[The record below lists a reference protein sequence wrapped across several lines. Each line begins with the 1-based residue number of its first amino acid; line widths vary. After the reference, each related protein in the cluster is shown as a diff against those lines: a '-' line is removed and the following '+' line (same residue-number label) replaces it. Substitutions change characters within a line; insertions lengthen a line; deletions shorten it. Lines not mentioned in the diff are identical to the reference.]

1 MSPLPQEV
9 RYRFTVLGPPGFTS
23 GGTRLDLGS
32 PQQQAVLM
40 LLLANAGSFV
50 RTGELID
57 GLWGERAPVTG
68 EAVIRTY
75 ISRLRRLLS
84 LQGLGSAITS
94 RSGGYQLDPDPFE
107 VDAVEFA
114 GLIESARQAN
124 TADVAA
130 KLLERALGL
139 WTGTALAGVPG
150 EAAEHERSRLERLK
164 LTATQE
170 LLRLRLEL
178 GEHDEVMAEVPALI
192 ERNRLEEPL
201 YEIYLLALHRGGRRA
216 EALELYRAIH
226 DLFDEELGVRP
237 GPKLRA
243 LHEKV
248 LRAEE
253 ERTPVLRAP
262 DALFVGRERERA
274 EFRRLLTRDPAKGVE
289 VLFFTGAPGIGK
301 STLLRKFADDAA
313 ALRKPV
319 RLVDAFED
327 LDDPADV
334 LRRLPEDA
342 TVVIA
347 GRRDPDA
354 ALLVDPA
361 WSGRIRLRRLEALS
375 DDESAALLEAR
386 DVEPGLRASIVD
398 FAAGNPFA
406 LSLAAEVS
414 RSPRSDAARYVV
426 DTVYRHLAGNPP
438 SEAHRWALY
447 VCAEAEHTT
456 EDLLRS
462 VLPGG
467 RSSELFD
474 WLREHPCVEAATD
487 GLVLGGVLRE
497 VLDRHLRWRDP
508 AGRARMRGRIS
519 RVTTGR

>member
-1 MSPLPQEV
+1 MSQLPQEV

-57 GLWGERAPVTG
+57 GLWGERAPATG

-84 LQGLGSAITS
+84 LQGLGSAIVS
-94 RSGGYQLDPDPFE
+94 RSGGYRLDPDRFE

-114 GLIESARQAN
+114 GLIERARQAH
-124 TADVAA
+124 TVETAA

-226 DLFDEELGVRP
+226 DLFDTELGVRP

-248 LRAEE
+248 LRAED
-253 ERTPVLRAP
+253 ERTPTSRGP
-262 DALFVGRERERA
+262 DPLFVGRERERA
-274 EFRRLLTRDPAKGVE
+274 EFRRLLARGG
-289 VLFFTGAPGIGK
+289 VLFLTGAPGIGK
-301 STLLRKFADDAA
+301 STLIRKFADDAA
-313 ALRKPV
+313 AMGKPV
-319 RLVDAFED
+319 RLFDG
-327 LDDPADV
+327 LDDPAEV
-334 LRRLPEDA
+334 LRRLPGDVA
-342 TVVIA
+342 VVIA
-347 GRRDPDA
+347 GRSGPDA

-361 WSGRIRLRRLEALS
+361 WSGRITIRKLEPLS
-375 DDESAALLEAR
+375 DNESAALLEAR
-386 DVEPGLRASIVD
+386 GVAPELRKSIVD

-414 RSPRSDAARYVV
+414 RSPRADAARYVV
-426 DTVYRHLAGNPP
+426 DTVYANLAGDPP
-438 SEAHRWALY
+438 TEAHRWALY
-447 VCAEAEHTT
+447 VCAQADHTT

-474 WLREHPCVEAATD
+474 WLRAHPCVETATH

>member
-1 MSPLPQEV
+1 MSLLPQEV

-57 GLWGERAPVTG
+57 GLWGERAPATG

-84 LQGLGSAITS
+84 LQGLGSAIVS
-94 RSGGYQLDPDPFE
+94 RSGGYRLDPDRFE

-114 GLIESARQAN
+114 GLIESARQAH
-124 TADVAA
+124 TVEAAA

-150 EAAEHERSRLERLK
+150 EAAEHERTRLERLK

-192 ERNRLEEPL
+192 ERHRLEEPL
-201 YEIYLLALHRGGRRA
+201 YEIYLLALQRGGRRA
-216 EALELYRAIH
+216 EALELYRSIH
-226 DLFDEELGVRP
+226 DLFDAELGVRP

-243 LHEKV
+243 LHENV
-248 LRAEE
+248 LRAED
-253 ERTPVLRAP
+253 ERTPPLRAP
-262 DALFVGRERERA
+262 DPLFVGRERERA
-274 EFRRLLTRDPAKGVE
+274 EFRRLLARGG
-289 VLFFTGAPGIGK
+289 VLFLTGPPGIGK

-313 ALRKPV
+313 AMGKPV
-319 RLVDAFED
+319 RLVDGLA
-327 LDDPADV
+327 DPAEV
-334 LRRLPEDA
+334 LRRLPGDV

-347 GRRDPDA
+347 GRSGPDA
-354 ALLVDPA
+354 TLLVDPA
-361 WSGRIRLRRLEALS
+361 WSGRITIRKLEALS
-375 DDESAALLEAR
+375 DNESAALLEAR
-386 DVEPGLRASIVD
+386 GVGPELRKSIVD

-406 LSLAAEVS
+406 LALAAEVS
-414 RSPRSDAARYVV
+414 RSPRADAARYVV
-426 DTVYRHLAGNPP
+426 DTVYAHLAGDPP
-438 SEAHRWALY
+438 TEAHRWALY
-447 VCAEAEHTT
+447 VCAQADHTT

-474 WLREHPCVEAATD
+474 WLRDHACVETAPH

-497 VLDRHLRWRDP
+497 VLDRHLAWRDP
-508 AGRARMRGRIS
+508 VGRARMRGRIS

>member
-32 PQQQAVLM
+32 PQQQAVLT

-57 GLWGERAPVTG
+57 GLWGERAPATG

-84 LQGLGSAITS
+84 LQGLGSAIVS
-94 RSGGYQLDPDPFE
+94 RSGGYRLDPDRFE

-114 GLIESARQAN
+114 GLIESARQAH
-124 TADVAA
+124 TAETAA

-150 EAAEHERSRLERLK
+150 EAAEHERARLERLK

-178 GEHDEVMAEVPALI
+178 GEHDEVVAEVPALI

-226 DLFDEELGVRP
+226 DLFDAELGVRP

-248 LRAEE
+248 LRAEDE
-253 ERTPVLRAP
+253 QTPSFREP
-262 DALFVGRERERA
+262 DPLFVGRARERA
-274 EFRRLLTRDPAKGVE
+274 EFRRLLARGG
-289 VLFFTGAPGIGK
+289 VLFLTGAPGIGK

-313 ALRKPV
+313 ALGRPV
-319 RLVDAFED
+319 RLFDG
-327 LDDPADV
+327 LDDPAAV
-334 LRRLPEDA
+334 LRRLPGDV

-347 GRRDPDA
+347 GRTGPDA
-354 ALLVDPA
+354 TLLVDPA
-361 WSGRIRLRRLEALS
+361 WSGRITIRKLEPLS
-375 DDESAALLEAR
+375 DNESAALLEAR
-386 DVEPGLRASIVD
+386 GVDPSLRQSIVD

-406 LSLAAEVS
+406 LSLSAEVS

-426 DTVYRHLAGNPP
+426 DTVYAQLAGDPP
-438 SEAHRWALY
+438 TEAHRWALY
-447 VCAEAEHTT
+447 VCAQAEHTT

-474 WLREHPCVEAATD
+474 WLRDHPCVEAATH

-508 AGRARMRGRIS
+508 AGRARIRGRIS

>member
-1 MSPLPQEV
+1 MSPVPQEV

-84 LQGLGSAITS
+84 LQGLGSAIIS

-114 GLIESARQAN
+114 RLIESARQAH
-124 TADVAA
+124 TVETAA
-130 KLLERALGL
+130 KQLERALGL

-178 GEHDEVMAEVPALI
+178 GEHDEVMAEVPVLI

-253 ERTPVLRAP
+253 EQTAVPRAS
-262 DALFVGRERERA
+262 DSLFVGRERERA
-274 EFRRLLTRDPAKGVE
+274 EFRRLLAREPAKGVD

-313 ALRKPV
+313 AMGKPV
-319 RLVDAFED
+319 RLVDEPG
-327 LDDPADV
+327 DPAAV
-334 LRRLPEDA
+334 LRRPPEDG

-347 GRRDPDA
+347 SRRGPDA
-354 ALLVDPA
+354 TLLVDPA
-361 WSGRIRLRRLEALS
+361 WSGRIRLRKLEALS
-375 DDESAALLEAR
+375 DTESAELLEAR
-386 DVEPGLRASIVD
+386 GVDPVVKQSIVD

-406 LSLAAEVS
+406 LSLAAETS
-414 RSPRSDAARYVV
+414 RSPRADSARYVI
-426 DTVYRHLAGNPP
+426 DTVYTHLAGNPP

-474 WLREHPCVEAATD
+474 WLRDHPCVEAATD

>member
-1 MSPLPQEV
+1 MPPLPQEV

-57 GLWGERAPVTG
+57 GLWGERAPATG

-84 LQGLGSAITS
+84 LQGLGSAIVS
-94 RSGGYQLDPDPFE
+94 RSGGYRMDPDRFE

-114 GLIESARQAN
+114 GLIESARQARSVE
-124 TADVAA
+124 TAA

-178 GEHDEVMAEVPALI
+178 GEHDEVVAEVPALI

-216 EALELYRAIH
+216 EALELYRSIH
-226 DLFDEELGVRP
+226 DLFDAELGVRP

-243 LHEKV
+243 LHQKV
-248 LRAEE
+248 LRAED
-253 ERTPVLRAP
+253 ERTPTPRGP
-262 DALFVGRERERA
+262 DPLFVGRERERA
-274 EFRRLLTRDPAKGVE
+274 EFRRLLARGG
-289 VLFFTGAPGIGK
+289 VLFLTGAPGIGK
-301 STLLRKFADDAA
+301 STLIRKFADDAA
-313 ALRKPV
+313 SVGRPV
-319 RLVDAFED
+319 RLFDG
-327 LDDPADV
+327 LDDPAET
-334 LRRLPEDA
+334 LRRLPGDVTA
-342 TVVIA
+342 VIA
-347 GRRDPDA
+347 GRTGPDA
-354 ALLVDPA
+354 TLLVDPA
-361 WSGRIRLRRLEALS
+361 WSGRITIRKLEPLS

-386 DVEPGLRASIVD
+386 GVGPDLRKSIVD

-414 RSPRSDAARYVV
+414 RSPQADAARYVV
-426 DTVYRHLAGNPP
+426 DTLYAHLAGDPP
-438 SEAHRWALY
+438 TEAHRWALY
-447 VCAEAEHTT
+447 VCAQADHTT

-474 WLREHPCVEAATD
+474 WLRDHACVEAATQ

-497 VLDRHLRWRDP
+497 VLDRHLAWRDP
-508 AGRARMRGRIS
+508 AGRARIRGRIG

>member
-32 PQQQAVLM
+32 PQQQAVLT

-57 GLWGERAPVTG
+57 GLWGERAPATG

-84 LQGLGSAITS
+84 LQGLGSAIVS
-94 RSGGYQLDPDPFE
+94 RSGGYRLDPDRFE

-114 GLIESARQAN
+114 RLIESARQAH
-124 TADVAA
+124 TAETAA

-178 GEHDEVMAEVPALI
+178 GEHDEVVAEVPALI

-201 YEIYLLALHRGGRRA
+201 YEIYLLALHRAGRRA
-216 EALELYRAIH
+216 EALELYRTIH
-226 DLFDEELGVRP
+226 DLFDTELGVRP

-248 LRAEE
+248 LRAED
-253 ERTPVLRAP
+253 ERTPALRAP
-262 DALFVGRERERA
+262 DPLFVGRERERA
-274 EFRRLLTRDPAKGVE
+274 EFRRLLARGG
-289 VLFFTGAPGIGK
+289 VLFLTGPPGIGK
-301 STLLRKFADDAA
+301 STLLRKFAEDAA
-313 ALRKPV
+313 AMGKPA
-319 RLVDAFED
+319 RFFDG
-327 LDDPADV
+327 LDDPAEVLHSLPGDV
-334 LRRLPEDA
+334 TA
-342 TVVIA
+342 VIA
-347 GRRDPDA
+347 GRSGPDA
-354 ALLVDPA
+354 TLLVDPE
-361 WSGRIRLRRLEALS
+361 WSGRITIRKLEPLS
-375 DDESAALLEAR
+375 DNESAALLEAR
-386 DVEPGLRASIVD
+386 GVGPDLCKSIVD

-414 RSPRSDAARYVV
+414 RSPRTDAARYVV
-426 DTVYRHLAGNPP
+426 DTVYAHLAGDPP
-438 SEAHRWALY
+438 TEAHRWALY
-447 VCAEAEHTT
+447 VCAQADHTT

-467 RSSELFD
+467 HSSELFD
-474 WLREHPCVEAATD
+474 WLRDHACVEAAPH

-497 VLDRHLRWRDP
+497 VLDRHLAWRDP
-508 AGRARMRGRIS
+508 AGRARIRGRIS

>member
-1 MSPLPQEV
+1 MPPLSQEV

-32 PQQQAVLM
+32 PQQQAVLT
-40 LLLANAGSFV
+40 LLLGNAGSFV

-57 GLWGERAPVTG
+57 GLWGERAPATG

-84 LQGLGSAITS
+84 LQGLGSAIVS
-94 RSGGYQLDPDPFE
+94 RSGGYRLDPDRFE

-114 GLIESARQAN
+114 GLIESARQAH
-124 TADVAA
+124 TAEAAA

-150 EAAEHERSRLERLK
+150 EAAEHERARLERLK

-178 GEHDEVMAEVPALI
+178 GEHDEVVAEVPALI

-226 DLFDEELGVRP
+226 DLFDAELGVRP

-248 LRAEE
+248 LRAED
-253 ERTPVLRAP
+253 ERTPALRAP
-262 DALFVGRERERA
+262 DPLFVGRERERA
-274 EFRRLLTRDPAKGVE
+274 EFRRLLARGG
-289 VLFFTGAPGIGK
+289 VLFLTGPPGIGK

-313 ALRKPV
+313 AMGKPV
-319 RLVDAFED
+319 LLF
-327 LDDPADV
+327 DDPSEG
-334 LRRLPEDA
+334 LRRLP
-342 TVVIA
+342 TVGAAVIA
-347 GRRDPDA
+347 GRTGPDA
-354 ALLVDPA
+354 TLLVDPA
-361 WSGRIRLRRLEALS
+361 WSGRITILKLDPLS
-375 DDESAALLEAR
+375 DNESAALLEAR
-386 DVEPGLRASIVD
+386 GVEPELRKSIVD

-414 RSPRSDAARYVV
+414 RSPRADAARYVT
-426 DTVYRHLAGNPP
+426 DTVYAHLAGDPP
-438 SEAHRWALY
+438 TEAHRWALY
-447 VCAEAEHTT
+447 VCAQADHTT

-474 WLREHPCVEAATD
+474 WLRDHPCVEAATH

-497 VLDRHLRWRDP
+497 VLDRHLAWRDP
-508 AGRARMRGRIS
+508 AGRARIRGRIS

>member
-1 MSPLPQEV
+1 MSQPQEV

-57 GLWGERAPVTG
+57 GLWGERAPATG

-84 LQGLGSAITS
+84 LQGLGSAIIS
-94 RSGGYQLDPDPFE
+94 QSGGYQLDPDSFE
-107 VDAVEFA
+107 VDATEFA
-114 GLIESARQAN
+114 RLIENARQAH
-124 TADVAA
+124 TVETAA

-178 GEHDEVMAEVPALI
+178 GDHAEVMAEVPVLI

-216 EALELYRAIH
+216 EALELYRVIH

-248 LRAEE
+248 LRAEDE
-253 ERTPVLRAP
+253 QVPVLRESGS
-262 DALFVGRERERA
+262 LFVGRERERA
-274 EFRRLLTRDPAKGVE
+274 EFRRLLARDPAKGVE
-289 VLFFTGAPGIGK
+289 VLFYTGAPGIGK

-313 ALRKPV
+313 AMDRPV
-319 RLVDAFED
+319 RLVDVFED
-327 LDDPADV
+327 LDDPAAF
-334 LRRLPEDA
+334 LRRLPADA
-342 TVVIA
+342 TVVIT
-347 GRRDPDA
+347 GRSGPDA
-354 ALLVDPA
+354 TLLVDPA
-361 WSGRIRLRRLEALS
+361 WAGRIRLRKLEALS
-375 DDESAALLEAR
+375 ETESAALLEAR
-386 DVEPGLRASIVD
+386 DVDPSLQKSIVD

-414 RSPRSDAARYVV
+414 RAPREDSERYVV
-426 DTVYRHLAGNPP
+426 DTVYTHLAGNPP
-438 SEAHRWALY
+438 TEAHRWALY
-447 VCAEAEHTT
+447 VCAQASHTT

-474 WLREHPCVEAATD
+474 WLRGHPCVEAATD
-487 GLVLGGVLRE
+487 GLVLDGVLRE

-508 AGRARMRGRIS
+508 AGRARMRGRIA

>member
-1 MSPLPQEV
+1 MSSLPQEV

-57 GLWGERAPVTG
+57 GLWGERAPATG

-84 LQGLGSAITS
+84 LQGLGSAIVS
-94 RSGGYQLDPDPFE
+94 RSGGYRLDPDRFE

-114 GLIESARQAN
+114 GQIESARQAHN
-124 TADVAA
+124 VDTAA

-150 EAAEHERSRLERLK
+150 EAAEQERARLERLK

-178 GEHDEVMAEVPALI
+178 GEHDEVMAEVPVLI

-216 EALELYRAIH
+216 EALELYRSIH
-226 DLFDEELGVRP
+226 ELFDEELGVRP

-248 LRAEE
+248 LRAEDD
-253 ERTPVLRAP
+253 PVPTRRDPAP
-262 DALFVGRERERA
+262 LFVGRERERA
-274 EFRRLLTRDPAKGVE
+274 EFRRLLARDPADGAE
-289 VLFFTGAPGIGK
+289 VLFLTGPPGIGK

-313 ALRKPV
+313 AMGKPV
-319 RLVDAFED
+319 RLFDG
-327 LDDPADV
+327 LDDPAGA
-334 LRRLPEDA
+334 LRRLPDGA

-347 GRRDPDA
+347 GRAGPDA
-354 ALLVDPA
+354 RLLVDPA
-361 WSGRIRLRRLEALS
+361 WAGRLRIRKLEALS
-375 DDESAALLEAR
+375 EAESVALLEAR
-386 DVEPGLRASIVD
+386 GVTPALRKSIVD

-414 RSPRSDAARYVV
+414 RSPRSDAERFVV
-426 DTVYRHLAGNPP
+426 DTVYAQLAGDPP
-438 SEAHRWALY
+438 TEAHRWALY
-447 VCAEAEHTT
+447 VCAQADHTT

-474 WLREHPCVEAATD
+474 WLRDHPCVETAIG

-519 RVTTGR
+519 RVTAGR

>member
-1 MSPLPQEV
+1 MSYLPQEV

-40 LLLANAGSFV
+40 SLIANAGSFV

-57 GLWGERAPVTG
+57 GLWGERAPATG

-75 ISRLRRLLS
+75 ISRLRRLLA
-84 LQGLGSAITS
+84 LQGLGSAIIS
-94 RSGGYQLDPDPFE
+94 RSGGYRLDPDSFD

-114 GLIESARQAN
+114 RLIESARQ
-124 TADVAA
+124 THTVETAA
-130 KLLERALGL
+130 KLLERALAL

-150 EAAEHERSRLERLK
+150 EAAEQERSRLERLK
-164 LTATQE
+164 LTATQD

-216 EALELYRAIH
+216 EALELYRSVH

-248 LRAEE
+248 LHAEDE
-253 ERTPVLRAP
+253 QAPALREP
-262 DALFVGRERERA
+262 DSLFVGRERERA
-274 EFRRLLTRDPAKGVE
+274 EFRRLLARDPDGAE
-289 VLFFTGAPGIGK
+289 LMFLTGAPGIGK
-301 STLLRKFADDAA
+301 SSLLRKFAEDAA
-313 ALRKPV
+313 AMGKPV
-319 RLVDAFED
+319 RLVDEP
-327 LDDPADV
+327 DDVTGVFRGLPAN
-334 LRRLPEDA
+334 A

-347 GRRDPDA
+347 GRSGPDA
-354 ALLVDPA
+354 TVLVDPS
-361 WSGRIRLRRLEALS
+361 WSGKVRIRKLDALS
-375 DDESAALLEAR
+375 ETESAALLEAR
-386 DVEPGLRASIVD
+386 DVDPVLRKSIVD

-414 RSPRSDAARYVV
+414 RSPRPDAARYVV
-426 DTVYRHLAGNPP
+426 DTVYAHLAGDPP
-438 SEAHRWALY
+438 TEAHRWALY
-447 VCAEAEHTT
+447 VCAQADHTT

-474 WLREHPCVEAATD
+474 WLHGHPCVETAPR
-487 GLVLGGVLRE
+487 GLVIGGVLRE

-508 AGRARMRGRIS
+508 SGRARMRGRIS

>member
-1 MSPLPQEV
+1 MPPLPQEV

-32 PQQQAVLM
+32 PQQQAVLT

-57 GLWGERAPVTG
+57 GLWGERAPATG

-84 LQGLGSAITS
+84 LQGLGSAIVS
-94 RSGGYQLDPDPFE
+94 RSGGYRLDPDRFE

-114 GLIESARQAN
+114 GLIESARQAH
-124 TADVAA
+124 TAEAAA

-178 GEHDEVMAEVPALI
+178 GEHDEVVAEVPALI

-226 DLFDEELGVRP
+226 DLFDAELGVRP

-248 LRAEE
+248 LRAED
-253 ERTPVLRAP
+253 ERTPALRAP
-262 DALFVGRERERA
+262 DPLFVGRERERA
-274 EFRRLLTRDPAKGVE
+274 EFRRLLARGG
-289 VLFFTGAPGIGK
+289 VLFLTGPPGIGK
-301 STLLRKFADDAA
+301 STLLRKFAGDAA
-313 ALRKPV
+313 AMGKPV
-319 RLVDAFED
+319 LLF
-327 LDDPADV
+327 DDPPEG
-334 LRRLPEDA
+334 LRRLPTDGA
-342 TVVIA
+342 AVIA
-347 GRRDPDA
+347 GRTGPDA
-354 ALLVDPA
+354 TLLVDPA
-361 WSGRIRLRRLEALS
+361 WSGRITILKLDPLS
-375 DDESAALLEAR
+375 GNESAALLEAR
-386 DVEPGLRASIVD
+386 GVEPELRKSIVD

-414 RSPRSDAARYVV
+414 RSPRADAARYVV
-426 DTVYRHLAGNPP
+426 DTVYAHLAGDPP
-438 SEAHRWALY
+438 TEAHRWALY
-447 VCAEAEHTT
+447 VCAQADHTT

-474 WLREHPCVEAATD
+474 WLRDHPCVEAATH

-497 VLDRHLRWRDP
+497 VLDRHLAWRDP
-508 AGRARMRGRIS
+508 AGRARIRGRIC

>member
-32 PQQQAVLM
+32 PQQQAVLT

-57 GLWGERAPVTG
+57 GLWGERAPATG

-84 LQGLGSAITS
+84 LQGLGSAIVS
-94 RSGGYQLDPDPFE
+94 RSGGYRLDPDRFE

-114 GLIESARQAN
+114 GLIESARQAH
-124 TADVAA
+124 TAETAA

-150 EAAEHERSRLERLK
+150 EAAEHERARLERLK

-178 GEHDEVMAEVPALI
+178 GEHDEVVAEVPALI

-226 DLFDEELGVRP
+226 DLFDAELGVRP

-248 LRAEE
+248 LRAEDE
-253 ERTPVLRAP
+253 QTPSFREP
-262 DALFVGRERERA
+262 DPLFVGRARERA
-274 EFRRLLTRDPAKGVE
+274 EFRRLLARGG
-289 VLFFTGAPGIGK
+289 VLFLTGAPGIGK

-313 ALRKPV
+313 AMGRPV
-319 RLVDAFED
+319 RLFDG
-327 LDDPADV
+327 LDDPAAV
-334 LRRLPEDA
+334 LRRLPGDV

-347 GRRDPDA
+347 GRTGPDA
-354 ALLVDPA
+354 TLLVDPA
-361 WSGRIRLRRLEALS
+361 WSGRITIRKLEPLS
-375 DDESAALLEAR
+375 DNESAALLEAR
-386 DVEPGLRASIVD
+386 GVEPNLRQSIVD

-426 DTVYRHLAGNPP
+426 DTVYAQLAGDPP
-438 SEAHRWALY
+438 TEAHRWALY
-447 VCAEAEHTT
+447 VCAQAEHTT

-474 WLREHPCVEAATD
+474 WLRDHPCVEAATH

-508 AGRARMRGRIS
+508 TGRARIRGRIS

>member
-23 GGTRLDLGS
+23 GGTWLDLGS
-32 PQQQAVLM
+32 PQQQAVLT

-57 GLWGERAPVTG
+57 GLWGERAPATG

-84 LQGLGSAITS
+84 LQGLGSAIVS
-94 RSGGYQLDPDPFE
+94 RSGGYRLDPDRFE

-114 GLIESARQAN
+114 GLIESARQAR
-124 TADVAA
+124 TAETAA

-226 DLFDEELGVRP
+226 DLFDAELGVRP

-248 LRAEE
+248 LRAEDE
-253 ERTPVLRAP
+253 QTPALREP
-262 DALFVGRERERA
+262 DSLFVGRARERA
-274 EFRRLLTRDPAKGVE
+274 EFRRLLARGG
-289 VLFFTGAPGIGK
+289 VLFLTGAPGIGK

-313 ALRKPV
+313 AMGKPV
-319 RLVDAFED
+319 RLFDG
-327 LDDPADV
+327 LDDPAAV
-334 LRRLPEDA
+334 LRRLPGDV

-347 GRRDPDA
+347 GRTGPDA
-354 ALLVDPA
+354 TLLVDPA
-361 WSGRIRLRRLEALS
+361 WSGRITIRKLEPLS
-375 DDESAALLEAR
+375 DNESAALLEAR
-386 DVEPGLRASIVD
+386 GVEPELRKSIVD

-414 RSPRSDAARYVV
+414 RSPRADAARYVV
-426 DTVYRHLAGNPP
+426 DTVYAHLAGDPP
-438 SEAHRWALY
+438 TEAHRWALY
-447 VCAEAEHTT
+447 VCAQAEHTT

-474 WLREHPCVEAATD
+474 WLRDHPCVEAATH

-508 AGRARMRGRIS
+508 AGRARIRGRIS

>member
-57 GLWGERAPVTG
+57 GLWGERAPATG

-84 LQGLGSAITS
+84 LQGLGSAIVS
-94 RSGGYQLDPDPFE
+94 RSGGYRLDPDRFE

-114 GLIESARQAN
+114 GLIESARQARSAE
-124 TADVAA
+124 TAA

-226 DLFDEELGVRP
+226 DLFDAELGVRP

-248 LRAEE
+248 LRAEDE
-253 ERTPVLRAP
+253 QTPSFREP
-262 DALFVGRERERA
+262 DPLFVGRERERA
-274 EFRRLLTRDPAKGVE
+274 EFRRLLARGG
-289 VLFFTGAPGIGK
+289 VLFLTGAPGIGK
-301 STLLRKFADDAA
+301 STLLRKFAEDAA
-313 ALRKPV
+313 AMGRPV
-319 RLVDAFED
+319 RLFDG
-327 LDDPADV
+327 LDDPAAV
-334 LRRLPEDA
+334 LRRLPGDV

-347 GRRDPDA
+347 DRTGPDA
-354 ALLVDPA
+354 TLLVDPA
-361 WSGRIRLRRLEALS
+361 WSGRITMRRLEPLS
-375 DDESAALLEAR
+375 DNESAALLEAR
-386 DVEPGLRASIVD
+386 GVEPELRKSIVD

-406 LSLAAEVS
+406 LALAAEVS
-414 RSPRSDAARYVV
+414 RSSRADAARYVV
-426 DTVYRHLAGNPP
+426 DTVYAHLAGDLPT
-438 SEAHRWALY
+438 EAHRWALY
-447 VCAEAEHTT
+447 VCAQAEHTT

-474 WLREHPCVEAATD
+474 WLRDHPCVETATH

-508 AGRARMRGRIS
+508 AGRARIRGRIS

>member
-1 MSPLPQEV
+1 MSHLPQEV

-40 LLLANAGSFV
+40 LLLANPGSFV

-57 GLWGERAPVTG
+57 GLWGERAPATG

-84 LQGLGSAITS
+84 LQGLGSAIVS
-94 RSGGYQLDPDPFE
+94 QSGGYKLDQNSFE
-107 VDAVEFA
+107 VDATEFA
-114 GLIESARQAN
+114 RLVESARQAHN
-124 TADVAA
+124 VETAAN
-130 KLLERALGL
+130 LLERALGL

-178 GEHDEVMAEVPALI
+178 GDHAEVMAEAPALI

-216 EALELYRAIH
+216 EALELYRAVH

-248 LRAEE
+248 LRAEDE
-253 ERTPVLRAP
+253 QMPGLREP

-274 EFRRLLTRDPAKGVE
+274 EFRRLLARDPAKGVE

-301 STLLRKFADDAA
+301 STLLRRLADDAA
-313 ALRKPV
+313 ALGRPV
-319 RLVDAFED
+319 RVVDGFED
-327 LDDPADV
+327 VEDPAAFF
-334 LRRLPEDA
+334 RRLPGTA

-347 GRRDPDA
+347 GRNAPGA
-354 ALLVDPA
+354 TVLVDPA
-361 WSGRIRLRRLEALS
+361 WSRRIRLRRLEALS
-375 DDESAALLEAR
+375 ETESAALLEAR
-386 DVEPGLRASIVD
+386 DVDPDLRKSIVD

-414 RSPRSDAARYVV
+414 RSPRADAARYVI
-426 DTVYRHLAGNPP
+426 DTVYAHLAGDPP
-438 SEAHRWALY
+438 TEAHRWALY
-447 VCAEAEHTT
+447 VCAQAEHTT

-474 WLREHPCVEAATD
+474 WLRDHPCVEAATH

-519 RVTTGR
+519 RVTAAR

>member
-1 MSPLPQEV
+1 MSSLPQEV

-23 GGTRLDLGS
+23 GGIRLDLGS

-57 GLWGERAPVTG
+57 GLWGERSPATG

-84 LQGLGSAITS
+84 LQGLGSAIIS
-94 RSGGYQLDPDPFE
+94 RSGGYRLEPDRFE

-114 GLIESARQAN
+114 GLIESARRAHN
-124 TADVAA
+124 ADTAA

-150 EAAEHERSRLERLK
+150 EAAEQERSRLERLK

-216 EALELYRAIH
+216 EALELYRSVH

-248 LRAEE
+248 LRAED
-253 ERTPVLRAP
+253 ERTPALREP
-262 DALFVGRERERA
+262 DPLFVGRDRERA
-274 EFRRLLTRDPAKGVE
+274 EFRRLLAKDPAKGVE
-289 VLFFTGAPGIGK
+289 VLFLTGPPGIGK

-313 ALRKPV
+313 AMGRPV
-319 RLVDAFED
+319 RLFDG
-327 LDDPADV
+327 LDDPAEA
-334 LRRLPEDA
+334 LRRLPEDV

-347 GRRDPDA
+347 GRSGPDA
-354 ALLVDPA
+354 KLLVDPA
-361 WSGRIRLRRLEALS
+361 WSGRIRIRKLEPLS
-375 DDESAALLEAR
+375 DNESAALLEAR
-386 DVEPGLRASIVD
+386 GVGPDLRRSIVD

-414 RSPRSDAARYVV
+414 RSPRADAARYVV
-426 DTVYRHLAGNPP
+426 DTVYAQLAGDPP
-438 SEAHRWALY
+438 TEAHRWALY
-447 VCAEAEHTT
+447 VCAQADHTT

-474 WLREHPCVEAATD
+474 WLRDHPCVETATH

-497 VLDRHLRWRDP
+497 ALDRHLRWRDP
-508 AGRARMRGRIS
+508 AGHARMRGRIS